1 MEQEERGG
9 SDSVSTMWYFA
20 GCSRAQTREGLA
32 TTIKERRR
40 GIGRELERRGGGGA
54 AAAAAMRRKRA
65 GMYSESDSST
75 PTSEMNETL
84 EFTPTWV
91 VAVVCTVIVVI
102 SLFVERFIHYLGQL
116 LKRKQQDALF
126 EALQKIKEEC
136 RLSRRPTKWKEAFA
150 QGADSHPCTRKGK
163 VQMLSLEALHQL
175 HIFIFV
181 LAVSHVAFS
190 ASTMVLGGAKIR
202 QWKHWEIAIRKD
214 NIDKE
219 QSSEA
224 GEDQAHYEFVKE
236 RTAGVSRK
244 SVFMRWM
251 TSFLKQFHASVTKS
265 DYRALRSGFIM
276 MHCSSNKNFDF
287 HKYMMRALEDDFRM
301 VVGISWYL
309 WLFVVVFLLLNVKGW
324 HTYFWLSF
332 LPLIFLL
339 AVGTKLEHII
349 TTMAHEVAQKFP
361 TTDQES
367 QGVKPSDHHFWFH
380 SPGIVLYLIHFIL
393 FQNAFELAFVIW
405 IWKLV
410 FVIPRII
417 VGLTVQ
423 VLCSYSTLPLYAIV
437 TQMGDMFKQDIS
449 AAPMRSVLQIWAEG
463 ARKRKRSSA
472 SGGSALQKLFG
483 PKVKKGEQSGTGIR
497 SKPISD
503 QGQGSQNS
511 HGQSP
516 FAGVMAAAIQ
526 KNTD

>member
-1 MEQEERGG
+1 
-9 SDSVSTMWYFA
+9 
-20 GCSRAQTREGLA
+20 
-32 TTIKERRR
+32 
-40 GIGRELERRGGGGA
+40 
-54 AAAAAMRRKRA
+54 
-65 GMYSESDSST
+65 MYSESDSST

-102 SLFVERFIHYLGQL
+102 SLFVERFLHYLGQL

-126 EALQKIKEEC
+126 EALQKIKEELMLLGFISLLLTVSQNIISLIC
-136 RLSRRPTKWKEAFA
+136 IPPSAAIQLLPCQRSAVLESEGFNHQNVVFLDARPNGRRLLLE
-150 QGADSHPCTRKGK
+150 GADSHPCTRKGK

-202 QWKHWEIAIRKD
+202 QWKLWEIAIRKD

-380 SPGIVLYLIHFIL
+380 RPGIVLYLIHFIL

-405 IWKLV
+405 IWTTYGLTSCIMQKLV

-437 TQMGDMFKQDIS
+437 TQMGDMFKQAIF
-449 AAPMRSVLQIWAEG
+449 AEQMRSVLQIWAEG

-503 QGQGSQNS
+503 QGQSSQN
-511 HGQSP
+511 
-516 FAGVMAAAIQ
+516 
-526 KNTD
+526 